1 MPGQQKQRLRVVCE
15 TPQPGNV
22 CNKTFTELPFFAVAR
37 PGPAATVGARMAP
50 PLAPDTSPDTALR
63 RIVASCRDD
72 LLKYRAIALASRR
85 PVGIHQTRVALRR
98 LRAAFGTFRDAA
110 TGTIGRRELKALS
123 AEARWLAA
131 ECAPARDLHVFL
143 TETALDAPPVVKTVA
158 RRLARSHL
166 ERARTALSS
175 ARFAMFE
182 AALSAFAEQA
192 PAAPLLENA
201 GGRLDEF
208 GRGVLEQ
215 RADKVDKRAHKLGSL
230 DGKRLHE
237 LRIAIKKLRYAA
249 TFLQPA
255 FAATPFDSRAA
266 KAYIEATV
274 RLQGALG
281 TLNDRVVAGQMLA
294 DIAVAARPSEDVGA
308 ALRKLAK
315 QAASGEKRRRH
326 KLQQA
331 WKTFRKAGRFWH
343 RKETEPT

>member
-1 MPGQQKQRLRVVCE
+1 
-15 TPQPGNV
+15 
-22 CNKTFTELPFFAVAR
+22 
-37 PGPAATVGARMAP
+37 MASP
-50 PLAPDTSPDTALR
+50 SAPDTSPDAAPDAALR

-72 LLKYRAIALASRR
+72 LLKYRAITLASRR
-85 PVGIHQTRVALRR
+85 PIGIHQTRVALRR
-98 LRAAFGTFRDAA
+98 LRAAFGTFREAA
-110 TGTIGRRELKALS
+110 PGAIGRRELKALS
-123 AEARWLAA
+123 AEAKWLAG

-143 TETALDAPPVVKTVA
+143 TEVAQDAPPVVLKVG
-158 RRLARSHL
+158 RRLAKSHL
-166 ERARTALSS
+166 ERARAALLS
-175 ARFAMFE
+175 ARFSMFE

-192 PAAPLLENA
+192 PSDG
-201 GGRLDEF
+201 GGRLDDF
-208 GRGVLEQ
+208 GRGILDR

-230 DGKRLHE
+230 DGKRLHA

-255 FAATPFDSRAA
+255 FAARPFDSRAA

-281 TLNDRVVAGQMLA
+281 TLNDRAVAGQMMA
-294 DIAVAARPSEDVGA
+294 DIAVAARPSEDVRS

-315 QAASGEKRRRH
+315 QAASGEKRRRQ

-331 WKTFRKAGRFWH
+331 WKRFRKAGRFWH